1 MKIYSVG
8 GAVRDKLLN
17 YPVHEYDWVVVG
29 ATPQEMLA
37 KGFSQVG
44 KDFPVFLHPTTKEE
58 YALARTERKTAPGY
72 AGFAFDTSPKVTL
85 EDDLIRRDLT
95 INAIAMDDTGNI
107 IDPYGGQKDLQ
118 AKQLR
123 HVSNAFG
130 EDPVRIL
137 RVARFAAR
145 YHHLGFRVADETR
158 ALMRDMVASGEV
170 DSLVAE
176 RVWKELS
183 RALLEKSPQV
193 FIEVLRD
200 CGALA
205 RIMPELD
212 ALFGVPQPPEHH
224 PEIDTGVHVLMVLN
238 RASELSDILAVR
250 FAALM
255 HDLGKGLTPSEE
267 WPSHHGHEKLGIK
280 ALKNLCAR
288 LAVPNGCKALAMAV
302 CEYHTHAHRAFEL
315 KPATI
320 DKLFNALKAYKNV
333 NFFEQFLVACQADSQ
348 GRTGF
353 ESRPYPQAEFL
364 SGARKATEDINAEP
378 FTAEGLTGAA
388 IGEAITHARVKAISE
403 FKSTYE
409 QVAK

>member
-17 YPVHEYDWVVVG
+17 YPVYEYDWVVVG
-29 ATPQEMLA
+29 ATPNDMLA
-37 KGFSQVG
+37 KGFVQVG

-72 AGFAFDTSPKVTL
+72 AGFAFDTSPSVTL

-95 INAIAMDDTGNI
+95 INAIAMDNAGNI
-107 IDPYGGQKDLQ
+107 IDPYGGQDDLKS
-118 AKQLR
+118 KQLR
-123 HVSNAFG
+123 HVSEAFC

-145 YHHLGFRVADETR
+145 YHHLGFHVADETNT
-158 ALMRDMVASGEV
+158 LMREMVTSGEV

-183 RALLEKSPQV
+183 RALLEKNPEV
-193 FIEVLRD
+193 FIEVLRA

-212 ALFGVPQPPEHH
+212 RLFGVPQPEQHH
-224 PEIDTGVHVLMVLN
+224 PEVDTGIHVLMVLK
-238 RASELSDILAVR
+238 RASELSDNLSVR

-255 HDLGKGLTPSEE
+255 HDLGKGLTPKES
-267 WPSHHGHEKLGIK
+267 WPSHHGHEKLGLQT
-280 ALKNLCAR
+280 LKKMCRR
-288 LAVPNGCKALAMAV
+288 LAVPNDCKALAMAV
-302 CEYHTHAHRAFEL
+302 CEYHTHAHRALEL

-320 DKLFNALKAYKNV
+320 DKLFNALKAYKNPA
-333 NFFEQFLVACQADSQ
+333 FFELFLLACQADSQ

-353 ESRPYPQAEFL
+353 ENRPYPQAHFL
-364 SGARKATEDINAEP
+364 REALAATNGINAAP
-378 FTAEGLTGAA
+378 FIAEGLAGTAV
-388 IGEAITHARVKAISE
+388 GEAITRARVNAI
-403 FKSTYE
+403 KHYKLT
-409 QVAK
+409 QQADH